1 MKRTDFIRLGG
12 LAAMVG
18 GGAWVASGT
27 SSFWLSPPILILF
40 VVGVMAAI
48 AALYALQRERYGLRF
63 LVTLASLMAFVGVA
77 LLGGMLYMG
86 SSLFPVGGLLLATV
100 GLFAL
105 AMVTI
110 AAKVMPWWVGVALIA
125 GSPPFVFLW
134 VFPWLL
140 GVPWVVVGYAV
151 FRAGT
156 RQTQQP
162 SRVR

>member
-63 LVTLASLMAFVGVA
+63 
-77 LLGGMLYMG
+77 
-86 SSLFPVGGLLLATV
+86 
-100 GLFAL
+100 
-105 AMVTI
+105 
-110 AAKVMPWWVGVALIA
+110 W
-125 GSPPFVFLW
+125 
-134 VFPWLL
+134 
-140 GVPWVVVGYAV
+140 
-151 FRAGT
+151 
-156 RQTQQP
+156 
-162 SRVR
+162 

>member
-1 MKRTDFIRLGG
+1 MKRTLLIRLGG

-18 GGAWVASGT
+18 GGAWVVSGT
-27 SSFWLSPPILILF
+27 FSFWLSPPMFTLF

-48 AALYALQRERYGLRF
+48 AALYALQREHYGLRF

-77 LLGGMLYMG
+77 LSG
-86 SSLFPVGGLLLATV
+86 SLPYTEEVLFPVGGLLLATV

-105 AMVTI
+105 AIVTI
-110 AAKVMPWWVGVALIA
+110 ATKVMPWWVGVALVA
-125 GSPPFVFLW
+125 GSPPFVYLW

-140 GVPWVVVGYAV
+140 GVPWVVVGFGV

-156 RQTQQP
+156 RQSQQS